1 MNAVNEKNAP
11 HPFSVFYPVLV
22 TMLALVVWFGFQIA
36 STANTRAQ
44 IKQQMANQEPVIQ
57 NAEKM
62 RAQLDG
68 IASDTARLAKNGNPN
83 AQIIISELN
92 KRGITVRDQ

>member
-1 MNAVNEKNAP
+1 MNAVKEQKAP
-11 HPFSVFYPVLV
+11 QLFSVFYPVLV

-68 IASDTARLAKNGNPN
+68 IASDTARLARAGNPN
-83 AQIIISELN
+83 AQIIIHELN